1 MRELQLDS
9 ALGVEKSHF
18 EILIVYDH
26 QPPPSIGIVERPAA
40 PLARDIRELQVVVDG
55 VVIDTEEA
63 SNFIFFFLSRF
74 GVGIIFFC
82 FCRFG
87 TRIEQFHPL
96 RG

>member
-18 EILIVYDH
+18 AILIVYDH
-26 QPPPSIGIVERPAA
+26 QPPPMLERPAA

-87 TRIEQFHPL
+87 AQIEQFHPL